1 MSDMFDRE
9 DVYEAGDRQDARE
22 TGHGSRGGGARFPFI
37 HVLLF
42 LFTVISTLAAG
53 MIQRGINPL
62 AEPGKFY
69 EGAPFSAALLIIL
82 LSHELSHY
90 FTSRRHHTSAT
101 LPYFIPAPTL
111 IGTFGAVIRMKSPIM
126 SRSALIDIGASGPIM
141 GFVFSVIA
149 SIVGLHFSTVIRGPH
164 PAAGVTLGNSLIF
177 WLLSRAVVGATKGG
191 ELLLNP
197 IAFAGWIGFFV
208 TFLNLLP
215 VGQLD
220 GGHVAFAFLGR
231 LHKAVSGAIV
241 LLLAVFG
248 ILFWEGWLIWAVL
261 MLILGLRHPPV
272 YYWERPLDPA
282 RKYVGAAVLM
292 IFILTFIP
300 APFKIV

>member
-1 MSDMFDRE
+1 MSGTHGWE
-9 DVYEAGDRQDARE
+9 DQPAEEMNDYYKAKK
-22 TGHGSRGGGARFPFI
+22 FPFI

-62 AEPGKFY
+62 REPGKFY
-69 EGAPFSAALLIIL
+69 LGIPFSATLIIIL

-90 FTSRRHHTSAT
+90 FTSRRHHTAAT

-111 IGTFGAVIRMKSPIM
+111 IGTFGAVIKMKSPILT
-126 SRSALIDIGASGPIM
+126 RCALIDIGASGPIM
-141 GFVFSVIA
+141 GFLFSVVACVI
-149 SIVGLHFSTVIRGPH
+149 GLHFSTVLKGPH
-164 PAAGVTLGNSLIF
+164 AVTGVTLGNCLAFYLI
-177 WLLSRAVVGATKGG
+177 LRVMVGPTANRQ
-191 ELLLNP
+191 LLLHP

-241 LLLAVFG
+241 LLLAAFG
-248 ILFWEGWLIWAVL
+248 IFFWQGWLIWAVL

-272 YYWERPLDPA
+272 QYWERPLEPA
-282 RKYVGAAVLM
+282 RKWVGAAVLI
-292 IFILTFIP
+292 IFILTFVP
-300 APFKIV
+300 TPFKIS